1 MKIPG
6 RLSTERRP
14 GVFLFV
20 VAVAAAALAFAVA
33 AFVALFLVVA
43 AVGVRIVREDTADQR
58 LDCVVRKARDAS
70 VDLYARHTERL
81 HRAGA
86 YPAADERLHP
96 ALRKE
101 GGKRLMPGAGGVHD
115 LCGDDFAVFY
125 ICLLYTSPSPRD

>member
-101 GGKRLMPGAGGVHD
+101 GGKRLMPGAGLSLIH
-115 LCGDDFAVFY
+115 
-125 ICLLYTSPSPRD
+125 I